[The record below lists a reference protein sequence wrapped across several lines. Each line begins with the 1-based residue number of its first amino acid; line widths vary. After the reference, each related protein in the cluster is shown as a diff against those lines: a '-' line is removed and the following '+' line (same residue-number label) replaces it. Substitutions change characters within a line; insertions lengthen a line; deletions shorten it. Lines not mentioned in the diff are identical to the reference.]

1 MPIVTPIQEPQR
13 IAFFRGDVN
22 SVTVQSG
29 SLSTAINSAQV
40 YYNASQN
47 TFVAQS
53 GGMYYND
60 WTNADGWK
68 NSSNQ
73 PLLGVLFIDI
83 NARKGYRFYEEV
95 STSTSGAT
103 TTVIIRRVSSESLVS
118 NLLSLITANGTCKVT
133 SDLVLMGSVTL
144 ERNTTIVF
152 DKGTISGNTA
162 SGASPSYLI
171 GNNTAIMA
179 PVTQIFVGSNLK
191 LQGVW
196 NVSESYGEWW
206 GAQGD
211 GSTDDSYAL
220 QSALDFPAG
229 SVKILNKIYVV
240 NTPLNIT
247 QPLVFQGER
256 QYNDHNGFPRIVGR
270 SAGMPYILG
279 ISSSFV
285 TLRNFIVKYE
295 DSDPSFVGIKT
306 TAEYHRLV
314 LEGVGTSSCNTGFY
328 LHTFLTTLDRCTTI
342 GGNIGFIIE
351 GGTSVTMQNCFVK
364 SFVEHAYYLHNLT
377 YSTLINCCAD
387 SHNTSSPD
395 GTTGGS
401 HERSVHGHT
410 YYIHDCKGLNLLNC
424 AAEQVSKGFAVD
436 NCDSILIS
444 NCRMDMQRISNCKQ
458 NGSNGTNADGYKYH
472 GSWLYCSN
480 VRRLVIDGA
489 YLYNNLELSEEDN
502 IVVDYSSWHHG
513 WYSQKN
519 LIYSYQDPTVSNVS
533 IRLKN
538 IYMAGNMSKTDNT
551 SVNQYLRSSIIS
563 KEGNNNNIIIE
574 YDHWK
579 RHGSSAEM
587 PKGRGVIDNDY
598 SDYSF
603 DDMVGVGFTY
613 LMVAN
618 RSYSMQVWTG
628 SNWIN
633 I

>member
-29 SLSTAINSAQV
+29 SLSTVIDSAQV

-53 GGMYYND
+53 GGLYYND
-60 WTNADGWK
+60 WSNADGWK

-103 TTVIIRRVSSESLVS
+103 TTVIVRRVSSESLVS

-256 QYNDHNGFPRIVGR
+256 QYNDHAGVPRIVGR
-270 SAGMPYILG
+270 GNSMSYVIG

-285 TLRNFIVKYE
+285 TLKNFTVKYE
-295 DSDPSFVGIKT
+295 GHGSSVVGICT
-306 TAEYHRLV
+306 TDEYYRLV
-314 LEGVGTSSCNTGFY
+314 LEGVAANSCNTGFY
-328 LHTFLTTLDRCTTI
+328 LHTFLTTIERCTTT
-342 GGNIGFIIE
+342 GVSVGFYIH

-364 SFVEHAYYLHNLT
+364 SFIEHAYYLLGLT
-377 YSTLINCCAD
+377 YSTLTNCCAD
-387 SHNTSSPD
+387 SHNISAPD
-395 GTTGGS
+395 GTTGDN
-401 HERSVHGHT
+401 HVRSVYGHT
-410 YYIHDCKGLNLLNC
+410 YSIKNCKSLSLLNC
-424 AAEQVSKGFAVD
+424 ASEQVSKGFAVD
-436 NCDSILIS
+436 NCDTILIS
-444 NCRMDMQRISNCKQ
+444 NCRMDMQRISNCKIEDT
-458 NGSNGTNADGYKYH
+458 SHKYY
-472 GSWLYCSN
+472 GCWLYCVN
-480 VRRLVIDGA
+480 VRRLVVDGA
-489 YLYNNLELSEEDN
+489 YLLNNLDGTGN
-502 IVVDYSSWHHG
+502 DYSSWHDG
-513 WYSQKN
+513 WYSRSN
-519 LIYSYQDPTVSNVS
+519 LVYTWAAGNITDSC
-533 IRLKN
+533 IHLKN
-538 IYMAGNMSKTDNT
+538 VFMTGRDNPST
-551 SVNQYLRSSIIS
+551 LDGVSQYLRSSLITR
-563 KEGNNNNIIIE
+563 NNSNVIVE

-579 RHGSSAEM
+579 RSGTTANC
-587 PKGRGVIDNDY
+587 PKGRSSGDTDF
-598 SDYSF
+598 SEYSF
-603 DDMVGVGFTY
+603 DDLVGVGFIYMEEDNDIRT
-613 LMVAN
+613 MK
-618 RSYSMQVWTG
+618 VWTG
-628 SNWIN
+628 SVWKNVQLL
-633 I
+633 